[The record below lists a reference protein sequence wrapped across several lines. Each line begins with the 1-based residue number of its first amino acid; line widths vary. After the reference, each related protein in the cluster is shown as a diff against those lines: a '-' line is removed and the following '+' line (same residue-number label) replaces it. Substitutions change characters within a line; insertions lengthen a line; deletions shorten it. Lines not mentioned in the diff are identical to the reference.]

1 MFTIYGGKT
10 EFEQWDLDQL
20 VSNPCMKEGNEIVF
34 RNSHGETYVTRAFKQ
49 GGEVLAD
56 VPNYLLQKHGNIL
69 VTLEQGAD
77 RHTEC
82 ETIITVTAKDKPED
96 YKCGGNIKE
105 RKQGGAGDTSATYEE
120 SITVTV
126 GGNGDYATIGA
137 ALTALSEKYPVYK
150 AQGLPVTVKILSGTT
165 INEQISVVGL
175 DLSYITI
182 TAEDAEVP
190 VNVDG
195 FTDQGLNAHDLRS
208 NAGAF
213 IGGENAA
220 GIPTVA
226 CLFKVSQNTS
236 NIKVVGYF
244 ANRSSHGVVKDN
256 SGFDGFYD
264 GVISNNESS
273 VTIRNGIARNNTRY
287 GVHARHNGE
296 VSARSCDITNNGM
309 YGGYA
314 DRAANLDVR
323 EAIATG
329 SAIAVNGEHASNIC
343 AAGCHALNCGKIA
356 ISKTSAIVDCS
367 LMEIS
372 GTTTSVFTVEDGGMI
387 NAYNLTFT
395 DSGVPIANIP
405 MNALDKKGVIWGGT
419 DVDLH
424 FYVSTT
430 GSDTNDGSATAPFA
444 TVQKAFAMIPDNLG
458 GRDVTVEL
466 LSDITT
472 DSPIECCYKL
482 GGNIKL
488 VGNDHTIESSN
499 ATKGYRF
506 RSSDGEIVALLFAG
520 VHIALQDI
528 GVSIST
534 TGGHAI
540 CCWDGCVVDFPS
552 AHSDSSIASVHCKA
566 NNVCFKMERGCTS
579 GSCGSEQNF
588 LLESYSGTATGTGLI
603 VKHASYLISGGSI
616 NAQNL
621 GTAINCT
628 GGIISAK
635 TAPVC
640 TNVTKTYNTSKGGR
654 VFVGAQTDLT

>member
-1 MFTIYGGKT
+1 MANKLKSITFP
-10 EFEQWDLDQL
+10 DLSGAYD
-20 VSNPCMKEGNEIVF
+20 VSSTF
-34 RNSHGETYVTRAFKQ
+34 DETT
-49 GGEVLAD
+49 
-56 VPNYLLQKHGNIL
+56 
-69 VTLEQGAD
+69 
-77 RHTEC
+77 
-82 ETIITVTAKDKPED
+82 
-96 YKCGGNIKE
+96 
-105 RKQGGAGDTSATYEE
+105 
-120 SITVTV
+120 TVTV
-126 GGNGDYATIGA
+126 GTGGDYATLGEA
-137 ALTALSEKYPVYK
+137 VTALSEKYPIY
-150 AQGLPVTVKILSGTT
+150 APQGLGVYVKILSGTV
-165 INEQISVVGL
+165 INEQIAVCGT

-182 TAEDAEVP
+182 IAEDAEVS

-195 FTDQGLNAHDLRS
+195 FTDQGLDAHDLRS

-213 IGGENAA
+213 IGGENGA
-220 GIPTVA
+220 GLPTVG
-226 CLFKVSQNTS
+226 CVFKVTQNTS

-244 ANRSSHGVVKDN
+244 ANRSSKGVVKDD

-273 VTIRNGIARNNTRY
+273 VTIRNGIARNCTRY

-296 VSARSCDITNNGM
+296 VSARSCDITNSGM
-309 YGGYA
+309 YGGYC

-356 ISKTSAIVDCS
+356 IAKTGAIVDCS

-372 GTTTSVFTVEDGGMI
+372 GTTTSVFTVEDGGII
-387 NAYNLTFT
+387 NAYSLKFT

-424 FYVSTT
+424 FYVSAT
-430 GSDTNDGSATAPFA
+430 GADTNDGSATAPFA

-499 ATKGYRF
+499 TTRTYRF
-506 RSSDGEIVALLFAG
+506 RPSDGEIAAVLFAG

-528 GVSIST
+528 GVSISSASA
-534 TGGHAI
+534 HAI

-552 AHSDSSIASVHCKA
+552 AHTDSSIASVHCKS

-588 LLESYSGTATGTGLI
+588 LLESYSGAKTGTGLI

-621 GTAINCT
+621 STAINCT

-640 TNVTKTYNTSKGGR
+640 TNVGTTYSTSKGGR

>member
-1 MFTIYGGKT
+1 MK
-10 EFEQWDLDQL
+10 QL
-20 VSNPCMKEGNEIVF
+20 KSIKFPDIAD
-34 RNSHGETYVTRAFKQ
+34 AF
-49 GGEVLAD
+49 
-56 VPNYLLQKHGNIL
+56 
-69 VTLEQGAD
+69 
-77 RHTEC
+77 
-82 ETIITVTAKDKPED
+82 
-96 YKCGGNIKE
+96 
-105 RKQGGAGDTSATYEE
+105 DTSATYDE
-120 SITVTV
+120 SITATV
-126 GGNGDYATIGA
+126 GANGDYATISA
-137 ALTALSEKYPVYK
+137 ALTALSEKYPVYA
-150 AQGLPVTVKILSGTT
+150 AQGLPVVVKILSGTT
-165 INEQISVVGL
+165 INEQIAVCGI
-175 DLSYITI
+175 DIGYITI
-182 TAEDAEVP
+182 IAEDMEVP

-195 FTDQGLNAHDLRS
+195 FTAQGLNAHDLRS

-213 IGGENAA
+213 IGGENGA
-220 GIPTVA
+220 GLPTIGCV
-226 CLFKVSQNTS
+226 FKVTQNTN
-236 NIKVVGYF
+236 NINVVGYF
-244 ANRSSHGVVKDN
+244 ANRSSKGVVKDN

-329 SAIAVNGEHASNIC
+329 SATAVNGEHASNIC

-356 ISKTSAIVDCS
+356 IAKTSAIVDCS

-372 GTTTSVFTVEDGGMI
+372 GTATSVFTVEDGGII
-387 NAYNLTFT
+387 NAYSLNFT

-424 FYVSTT
+424 YYVSST
-430 GSDTNDGSATAPFA
+430 GADTNDGSATSPFA

-472 DSPIECCYKL
+472 AEPIECCYKL

-488 VGNDHTIESSN
+488 VGNDHIITSSN
-499 ATKGYRF
+499 ATKKYRF
-506 RSSDGEIVALLFAG
+506 RPSDGEIVAVLFAG

-528 GVSIST
+528 GVYASAS
-534 TGGHAI
+534 GAHAI

-552 AHSDSSIASVHCKA
+552 AHTDSTIASVHLKS
-566 NNVCFKMERGCTS
+566 NGTCFKMERGCTS

-588 LLESYSGTATGTGLI
+588 LCESYSGTAVGTGII

-616 NAQNL
+616 NCENL
-621 GTAINCT
+621 SMAINCT
-628 GGIISAK
+628 GGVISAK

-640 TNVTKTYNTSKGGR
+640 TNVTKTYSTSKGGR
-654 VFVGAQTDLT
+654 VFIGAQTDLA